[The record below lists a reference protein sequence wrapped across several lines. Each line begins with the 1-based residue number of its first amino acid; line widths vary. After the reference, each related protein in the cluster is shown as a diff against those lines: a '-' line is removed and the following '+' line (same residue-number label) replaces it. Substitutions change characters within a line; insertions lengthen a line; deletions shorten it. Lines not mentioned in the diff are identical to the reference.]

1 MTGQRL
7 KKRLA
12 SATVCGAMLAMLSAC
27 APASRGDFC
36 EIYKPVY
43 TVPSDTAETKAM
55 TDDNNAVWLELCGG

>member
-1 MTGQRL
+1 MIKRRL

-12 SATVCGAMLAMLSAC
+12 SAIVCAAMPVMLSAC

-43 TVPSDTAETKAM
+43 TAAADTAETKAM
-55 TDDNNAVWLELCGG
+55 TDDNNAVWLELCAP

>member
-7 KKRLA
+7 KKLLTFA
-12 SATVCGAMLAMLSAC
+12 IVCGAMPAMLTAC

-43 TVPSDTAETKAM
+43 TAPIDTAETKAM
-55 TDDNNAVWLELCGG
+55 TDDNNAVWLELCSP